1 LQTLL
6 KPENMQSKV
15 KPSKSIVLI
24 TGATSGIGRATA
36 MRLAKDGYRL
46 IITGRRTVILKK
58 LADYLESKYKTD
70 CLAIPVDVRDYSA
83 LKNAFFELPD
93 QWKSIGILVNNAGL
107 AAGLDTVQEG
117 SVDDWNQMID
127 TNIKGIL
134 YMTKIIAPGMIE
146 RKKGHIINIGSIAGK
161 EVYPKGAVY
170 CATKNAVEA
179 LTLGMR
185 QDFVP
190 YGVKVS
196 SVCPGAVETEF
207 SLVRFKGDQERA
219 DKVYNGFVPLDP
231 EDIADVIHFVITRP
245 GHVNIQD
252 VLIMPTAQASATI
265 IHRQ

>member
-1 LQTLL
+1 MKTKANPT
-6 KPENMQSKV
+6 KP
-15 KPSKSIVLI
+15 IVLI
-24 TGATSGIGRATA
+24 TGATSGIGRASA

-46 IITGRRTVILKK
+46 ILTGRRAVTLKK
-58 LADYLESKYKTD
+58 LTVYLESKYKTD
-70 CLAIPVDVRDYSA
+70 CYSIPVDVRDYSN
-83 LKNAFFELPD
+83 LKKFFNELPEE
-93 QWKSIGILVNNAGL
+93 WKSIGILINNAGL
-107 AAGLDTVQEG
+107 AAGLDPVQEG
-117 SVDDWNQMID
+117 SLDDWNQMID

-134 YMTKIIAPGMIE
+134 HMTRLIAPGMIA

-170 CATKNAVEA
+170 CATKHAVEA

-219 DKVYNGFVPLDP
+219 DKVYDGFVPLQP
-231 EDIADVIHFVITRP
+231 EDIADVIHFIITRP
-245 GHVNIQD
+245 AHVNIQD

-265 IHRQ
+265 IQRQ

>member
-1 LQTLL
+1 MKSKTIPT
-6 KPENMQSKV
+6 KP
-15 KPSKSIVLI
+15 IVLI

-36 MRLAKDGYRL
+36 LRLAKEGYRL
-46 IITGRRTVILKK
+46 ILAGRRHVTLKK
-58 LADYLESKYKTD
+58 LTAYIESKYNTE
-70 CLAIPVDVRDYSA
+70 CLAIPVDVRNYSG
-83 LKNAFFELPD
+83 LKSAFAEIPEE
-93 QWKSIGILVNNAGL
+93 WKQIGVLVNNAGL
-107 AAGLDTVQEG
+107 AAGLDPVHEG
-117 SVDDWNQMID
+117 SLDDWNQMID

-134 YMTKIIAPGMIE
+134 HVTKLVAPGMIE

-170 CATKNAVEA
+170 CATKHAVEA

-207 SLVRFKGDQERA
+207 SLVRFKGDADRA
-219 DKVYNGFVPLDP
+219 DKVYDGFQPLEA
-231 EDIADVIHFVITRP
+231 EDIADVIQYIITRP
-245 GHVNIQD
+245 AHVNIQD
-252 VLIMPTAQASATI
+252 VLVMPAAQASATI